1 MPANQRRPNLQALE
15 RMLQVAMTDSS
26 GSDYQRAVGNRLS
39 HSFVL
44 LRRRQHGGGAHRGAS
59 ALKRNI
65 VRIHDSQTLET
76 EVAHGPSGG
85 ADVERIARV
94 HQDDAQM
101 IEFSRSRQAVSILR
115 QPDADGSVT
124 RTTLLET
131 DSREANSLHACCR
144 RVLELRRANV
154 KNLSNLCDY
163 GESGRKRCK
172 LSVIEGLIAGNPGRL
187 APVQEDGFE
196 SSKDGIMGQ
205 IVTPMNA
212 ARLADPM
219 NSVRP
224 MGKILVV
231 EDDPAVQKALK
242 RLFES
247 EGYTVEIQANGKSA
261 LESFQA
267 APPSVIILDL
277 RLPKLSGSDL
287 CKEVKAQAPALPIVV
302 LSATS
307 DVSDKVLLLEL
318 GADDYVTK
326 PFSPRELLAR
336 VRAALRHTSR
346 TAPVNLVSFDG
357 ISIDFKKME
366 ILRDGKVV
374 VLTAQEFKTLQFLVQ
389 NADRVIGRDELL
401 NEVWGYQNYPSTRTV
416 DNHILKLRQKLER
429 DPASPVHFRT
439 VHGMG
444 YKFVR

>member
-1 MPANQRRPNLQALE
+1 
-15 RMLQVAMTDSS
+15 
-26 GSDYQRAVGNRLS
+26 
-39 HSFVL
+39 
-44 LRRRQHGGGAHRGAS
+44 
-59 ALKRNI
+59 
-65 VRIHDSQTLET
+65 
-76 EVAHGPSGG
+76 
-85 ADVERIARV
+85 
-94 HQDDAQM
+94 
-101 IEFSRSRQAVSILR
+101 
-115 QPDADGSVT
+115 
-124 RTTLLET
+124 
-131 DSREANSLHACCR
+131 
-144 RVLELRRANV
+144 
-154 KNLSNLCDY
+154 
-163 GESGRKRCK
+163 
-172 LSVIEGLIAGNPGRL
+172 
-187 APVQEDGFE
+187 
-196 SSKDGIMGQ
+196 MGQ
-205 IVTPMNA
+205 ISAPMSTV
-212 ARLADPM
+212 RSADAV
-219 NSVRP
+219 SATRP
-224 MGKILVV
+224 MGRILVV

-242 RLFES
+242 RLFEA
-247 EGYTVEIQANGKSA
+247 EGYTVEIQGNGKSA
-261 LESFQA
+261 LESFLA
-267 APPSVIILDL
+267 APPAIIILDL

-287 CKEVKAQAPALPIVV
+287 CKEIKAQSPTIPIVV

-346 TAPVNLVSFDG
+346 TVAVNLVHFDD

-366 ILRDGKVV
+366 VQRDGKIV

-389 NADRVIGRDELL
+389 NADRVISRDELL